1 MTHRRKHSTRRAI
14 MHAQLTALTAA
25 ALATTAST
33 AAAQTQDAIAV
44 LQSAETAYRASET
57 IRAEFTQTIVNPMLG
72 PPESSTG
79 VLFLAPPGK
88 FAMRFDDPEGDRIVA
103 DGTWLWL
110 YTPSTVPDQVIR
122 QPVPE
127 SGPATPNLFA
137 QFVDRPLERYN
148 AAYVGPAVV
157 QEREVERVRLVP
169 KVEGLPFREAVLYV
183 SDDGLLR
190 KLDLVEDTGQRRS
203 FLFETVDV
211 NVPIP
216 DAELRFDPPPGV
228 RVITP

>member
-1 MTHRRKHSTRRAI
+1 MLARLAP
-14 MHAQLTALTAA
+14 LTAA
-25 ALATTAST
+25 VLTTMGST
-33 AAAQTQDAIAV
+33 AGAQTQDAIAV
-44 LQSAETAYRASET
+44 LQAAETAYHASET

-79 VLFLAPPGK
+79 VLFLAPPDR

-110 YTPSTVPDQVIR
+110 FTPSTVPDQVIR

-169 KVEGLPFREAVLYV
+169 KVDGLPFREALLYV

-203 FLFETVDV
+203 FLFETVKV
-211 NVPIP
+211 NVAIA
-216 DAELRFDPPPGV
+216 DAELRFDPPKGV

>member
-1 MTHRRKHSTRRAI
+1 MTPIK
-14 MHAQLTALTAA
+14 LTPFAALTAA
-25 ALATTAST
+25 ALATIAT
-33 AAAQTQDAIAV
+33 AAGAQTQDAIVV
-44 LQSAETAYRASET
+44 LQSAETAYHASKT
-57 IRAEFTQTIVNPMLG
+57 IRAEFTQIIDNPMLG

-79 VLFLAPPGK
+79 ILFMAPPDK
-88 FAMRFDDPEGDRIVA
+88 FAMRFDDPEGDRIVS

-110 YTPSTVPDQVIR
+110 FTPSTVPDQVIR

-148 AAYVGPAVV
+148 AEYIGPAVI
-157 QEREVERVRLVP
+157 QDREVERVRLVP
-169 KVEGLPFREAVLYV
+169 KVTGLPFRQAVLYV

-190 KLDLVEDTGQRRS
+190 MLDLVEDTGQRRS
-203 FLFETVDV
+203 FLFETVKV

-216 DAELRFDPPPGV
+216 EAELRFDPPRGV